1 VTTQSNEAIR
11 GLLPSRSGSGQE
23 ILTKATHVSR
33 HGLVESEN
41 SMGFHW
47 TELLLI
53 TLVALLVFGPKR
65 LPEVGSAIGKT
76 VKEFKK
82 SVHELSDTTNT
93 DA

>member
-1 VTTQSNEAIR
+1 
-11 GLLPSRSGSGQE
+11 
-23 ILTKATHVSR
+23 
-33 HGLVESEN
+33 
-41 SMGFHW
+41 MGFHW

-53 TLVALLVFGPKR
+53 TLIALLVFGPKR

-82 SVHELSDTTNT
+82 SVHELSESAKT

>member
-1 VTTQSNEAIR
+1 
-11 GLLPSRSGSGQE
+11 
-23 ILTKATHVSR
+23 
-33 HGLVESEN
+33 
-41 SMGFHW
+41 MGFHW